1 MHKKHA
7 NKLPMVL
14 ISGSCQNFNTERNA
28 IMDLIGELEWGAHYE
43 SKCECSADGKKV
55 MGWDFF
61 HINIETEFI
70 LELAQIHPK
79 ILKEE
84 GITIEQ
90 QFVLWL
96 DKQFQKR
103 KKKYYLNNLKD
114 LDLIQTTTEQ
124 RKIYR
129 ILDKKIYY
137 QNLKTTKYYRKILKT
152 II

>member
-103 KKKYYLNNLKD
+103 KKKYYLKLIEIPFEQSKGFRLDPNNYRTEENLQD
-114 LDLIQTTTEQ
+114 L
-124 RKIYR
+124 R
-129 ILDKKIYY
+129 
-137 QNLKTTKYYRKILKT
+137 
-152 II
+152 